1 MIQPMHDRILVKY
14 LDDPEHLHSRVIA
27 VLKVDPTLLHQ
38 AGKDPVGEAGDYRRV
53 MRRSEVVAVGPRV
66 DAAIRPSIVV
76 YCAAWDDL
84 EGKIAGH
91 ALIREAD
98 IALIE
103 KLKERKDA

>member
-14 LDDPEHLHSRVIA
+14 LDDPEHLHSQVIA
-27 VLKVDPTLLHQ
+27 LIKVDQTLTNQ
-38 AGKDPVGEAGDYRRV
+38 AGVDPVGIAGDYRRV

-66 DAAIRPSIVV
+66 DRAICPTTVV

-91 ALIREAD
+91 ALIREGD

-103 KLKERKDA
+103 EN